1 MRPSTTSTLAAL
13 CACSADPA
21 PDSPAS
27 SVVQEIAMFRGG
39 PTHLGVYETE
49 GVEQEPTVLW
59 KFDAG
64 DRVFSS
70 PTVTGGRAYFGSDD
84 GALYAVDIE
93 TGRQV
98 WRYPTDGKVRSSPAV
113 AGGLVYFGSYDGS
126 FYALD
131 AQSGELAW
139 RFDTT
144 GERRWQAAN
153 LDGMTPAGEV
163 HQDPWD
169 FFLSS
174 PVFANGVVYFGTGE
188 GMLYALDA
196 ETGVQRWAFAT
207 ADTIHSSPAVAD
219 GMVYVGNME
228 SRLYAVNAETSEAR
242 WHYQAGIDTN
252 YYNQHGLQ
260 SSPAVANGRVYI
272 GGRDGGLH
280 VVDAH
285 TGERVWK
292 FDTNGSWFLGSAAVA
307 SDHVYIGTSDT
318 NMLRA
323 IDTTTGDA
331 VFGDAL
337 GGYIYSSPALVGD
350 TLYIGTCAGVLFAVD
365 AISGDIRWQF
375 RTAASVEGRHGILT
389 PDGELDSAKLFAG
402 EYTTQNAA
410 AAVERFLDLGA
421 FLSSPVVR
429 DGVLYIGSADGHL
442 YALASR

>member
-1 MRPSTTSTLAAL
+1 
-13 CACSADPA
+13 
-21 PDSPAS
+21 
-27 SVVQEIAMFRGG
+27 MFRGG

-64 DRVFSS
+64 DRVF
-70 PTVTGGRAYFGSDD
+70 
-84 GALYAVDIE
+84 
-93 TGRQV
+93 
-98 WRYPTDGKVRSSPAV
+98 SSPAV

-228 SRLYAVNAETSEAR
+228 SRLYAVNAETGEAR

-260 SSPAVANGRVYI
+260 SSPAVAT
-272 GGRDGGLH
+272 DS
-280 VVDAH
+280 
-285 TGERVWK
+285 VWS
-292 FDTNGSWFLGSAAVA
+292 GS
-307 SDHVYIGTSDT
+307 
-318 NMLRA
+318 
-323 IDTTTGDA
+323 
-331 VFGDAL
+331 
-337 GGYIYSSPALVGD
+337 
-350 TLYIGTCAGVLFAVD
+350 
-365 AISGDIRWQF
+365 
-375 RTAASVEGRHGILT
+375 
-389 PDGELDSAKLFAG
+389 
-402 EYTTQNAA
+402 
-410 AAVERFLDLGA
+410 
-421 FLSSPVVR
+421 
-429 DGVLYIGSADGHL
+429 
-442 YALASR
+442 